1 MDGEYIAMNF
11 LPFEDASSNATLR
24 SFLKHVGRDKANGF
38 SVYGWSA
45 GLAFAQAARAAV
57 AKVGVNGLSRRSF
70 LDVGIPTLTRFD
82 AGGML
87 GTENIADKVSTPCFV
102 LVQLREG
109 RFVRQHP
116 TKKGTFDCKPSNRLR
131 MEADLLGR

>member
-11 LPFEDASSNATLR
+11 LPFEEASSNAMLQ
-24 SFLKHVGRDKANGF
+24 SFLEHVGRDKANGF

-57 AKVGVNGLSRRSF
+57 AEVGGNGLTRRSF
-70 LDVGIPTLTRFD
+70 LHVGIPALTRFD

-87 GTENIADKVSTPCFV
+87 GTENIADKVPSPCFV
-102 LVQLREG
+102 LVQLRDG
-109 RFVRQHP
+109 KFVREHP
-116 TKKGTFDCKPSNRLR
+116 TKKGTFDCKPSNRVEI
-131 MEADLLGR
+131 MADLLGS